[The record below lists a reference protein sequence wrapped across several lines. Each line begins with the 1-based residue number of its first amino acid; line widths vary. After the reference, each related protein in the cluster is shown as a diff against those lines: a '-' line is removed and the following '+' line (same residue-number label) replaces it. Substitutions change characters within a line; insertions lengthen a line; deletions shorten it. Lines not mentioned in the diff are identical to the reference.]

1 MKLFVTSDI
10 HSYFITFKKALVDAG
25 FDENNKEH
33 YLITCGDHFD
43 RGFGSKQV
51 MDYLM
56 SLERWIGIKG
66 NHEQLLLD
74 CVNRGYWY
82 GYDRTNG
89 TFQTICDLA
98 PNAQSFEVACSVVYE
113 KTKDFMSK
121 LVNYFETKKYI
132 FVHSW
137 IPLTIEDDYP
147 KYYTRDREY
156 HFNPDWRNATEKE
169 WDEATWGNPFKI
181 AEQGL
186 NQTGKTIVF
195 GHFHTSY
202 PRHKYENK
210 QEFGEEADFSPFY
223 GEGYIGIDACTAHS
237 KKCNIIILEDDF
249 INDKN

>member
-1 MKLFVTSDI
+1 MRMFVTSDI
-10 HSYFITFKKALVDAG
+10 HGYFNEFKKALDEAG

-33 YLITCGDHFD
+33 FLLTLGDHFD
-43 RGFGSKQV
+43 RGRQPEQV
-51 MDYLM
+51 MKYLM
-56 SLERWIGIKG
+56 SLKRWIGIKG
-66 NHEQLLLD
+66 NHESLLQD
-74 CVNRGYWY
+74 CIKRGYWY
-82 GYDRTNG
+82 NYDGING

-98 PNAQSFEVACSVVYE
+98 PNAQTFDVACSVVYE

-121 LVNYFETKKYI
+121 LIDYFETEKYI

-137 IPLTIEDDYP
+137 IPLTCKDNLSDQYTKNRKF
-147 KYYTRDREY
+147 KY
-156 HFNPDWRNATEKE
+156 NPNWRNATEKE
-169 WDEATWGNPFKI
+169 WEQSRWGNPFELAK
-181 AEQGL
+181 QGL

-223 GEGYIGIDACTAHS
+223 GEGFIGVDACTAYS